1 MFASS
6 PLAVICTHWS
16 RTQFWPDGKSSQ
28 PIQLSHLKQ
37 NKMKRGASQFLMEPS
52 GYKARMHLI
61 IKKKKDFLREQVLE
75 RNLLRFLFGFLVKV
89 FQILVTPV
97 YYKLS
102 KKKRK
107 FLVIYLLK
115 GKEDLLFCLV
125 FLFLKEGKLLD
136 GAV

>member
-1 MFASS
+1 M
-6 PLAVICTHWS
+6 
-16 RTQFWPDGKSSQ
+16 
-28 PIQLSHLKQ
+28 
-37 NKMKRGASQFLMEPS
+37 
-52 GYKARMHLI
+52 
-61 IKKKKDFLREQVLE
+61 DFLREQVLE

-97 YYKLS
+97 CYKLS

-136 GAV
+136 GVV